1 MNYRRNHDG
10 YYDPTAGEALEHIVL
25 EERCRRRLVQKRE
38 QQPGTQPE
46 EQKPRR
52 QSYVNIGR
60 YRRF

>member
-10 YYDPTAGEALEHIVL
+10 YDDPTAGEALEHIVR
-25 EERCRRRLVQKRE
+25 EERRRRRLEQKQE

-52 QSYVNIGR
+52 LRYVNIGR
-60 YRRF
+60 HRRF